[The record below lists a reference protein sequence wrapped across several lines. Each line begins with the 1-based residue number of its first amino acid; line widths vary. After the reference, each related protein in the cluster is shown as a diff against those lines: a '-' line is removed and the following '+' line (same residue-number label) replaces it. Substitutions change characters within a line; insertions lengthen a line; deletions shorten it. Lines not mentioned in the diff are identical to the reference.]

1 MQSFLV
7 ALCIAILDKIL
18 VRGTIA
24 FKKYEDL
31 RKELEENDKKSQ
43 TYDKVVNSPATR
55 EERRHAEDDLL
66 S

>member
-43 TYDKVVNSPATR
+43 TYDKVVNSPSTR

>member
-7 ALCIAILDKIL
+7 ALCMAILDKIL

-43 TYDKVVNSPATR
+43 AYDKVVNSPATR

>member
-1 MQSFLV
+1 M
-7 ALCIAILDKIL
+7 AILDKIL
-18 VRGTIA
+18 VKGTIA

-31 RKELEENDKKSQ
+31 RKELEENGKKSQ
-43 TYDKVVNSPATR
+43 TYDKVVNSPSTR